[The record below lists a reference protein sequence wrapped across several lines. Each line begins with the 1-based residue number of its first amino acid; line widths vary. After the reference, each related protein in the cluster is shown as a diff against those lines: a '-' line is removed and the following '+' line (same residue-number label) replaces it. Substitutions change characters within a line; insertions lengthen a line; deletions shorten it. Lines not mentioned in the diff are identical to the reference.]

1 MSIQC
6 RAAAPPAGVGTGA
19 VAGILKS
26 VAQLLH
32 LTFFPRAVSG
42 TTRMLRHLRFG
53 HMMRMFL
60 TGFTCAS
67 SMRALRD
74 RVGKPTSLA
83 AHRVDK
89 GAGLGGAMKKAK
101 GA

>member
-42 TTRMLRHLRFG
+42 TTRMLRHLRLG
-53 HMMRMFL
+53 HIMRIVL
-60 TGFTCAS
+60 TGPIVLSPKQVNSTRPETIGAQ
-67 SMRALRD
+67 
-74 RVGKPTSLA
+74 
-83 AHRVDK
+83 K
-89 GAGLGGAMKKAK
+89 GVV
-101 GA
+101 